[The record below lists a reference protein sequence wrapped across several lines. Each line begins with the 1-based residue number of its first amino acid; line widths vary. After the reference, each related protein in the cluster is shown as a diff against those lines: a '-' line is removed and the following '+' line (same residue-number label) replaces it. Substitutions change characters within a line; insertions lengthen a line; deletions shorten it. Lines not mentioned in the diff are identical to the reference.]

1 MRHLVILALTLV
13 LSAIL
18 SAQDADPVRLQLAA
32 AIRDH
37 TAIVANARY
46 VIAFELQSRIRALH
60 ATATPDVAQRLAAE
74 KKAFESTGALPAWL
88 AAISPVKGYPETVAE
103 ADARLDAAF
112 KNAEAAY
119 VKALRADL
127 AQTVHAERQKVR
139 LPSVTIA
146 AVVARPPTPAP
157 TPPSSI
163 ALKAA
168 PAIVDLLTLVD
179 VDRDSVNGSWSRSS
193 GGLVSGTGEACGIR
207 IRYEPPEEYDFLI
220 EFTREEGNKIMGQIC
235 SAYGRQFRCSVGGWA
250 NTIAGICEVD
260 GRRASHNST
269 KTMMGIENGQRY
281 TAVVSVRKNRV
292 SYSLDG
298 RLIFSLDTDYSN
310 LTYTRGH
317 DYPGILGIETWYST
331 YTVHKITITE
341 ITGKGRKV
349 VPTRAV
355 DPGARTAPQF

>member
-1 MRHLVILALTLV
+1 MRHLSILALTLV

-32 AIRDH
+32 AVRDH

-46 VIAFELQSRIRALH
+46 VISYELQSRIRALPT
-60 ATATPDVAQRLAAE
+60 TATPDVAQRLTAE
-74 KKAFESTGALPAWL
+74 KKAFETTGALPAWL
-88 AAISPVKGYPETVAE
+88 AVLPPVKGYPETVAE
-103 ADARLDAAF
+103 ADARLDAAY
-112 KNAEAAY
+112 KSAEAAY
-119 VKALRADL
+119 VRAQRSDL
-127 AQTVHAERQKVR
+127 AQTVRAERQQVR
-139 LPSVTIA
+139 LPSVSIA
-146 AVVARPPTPAP
+146 AVAARPPTP
-157 TPPSSI
+157 TPPPSI
-163 ALKAA
+163 GHKVA
-168 PAIVDLLTLVD
+168 PAIVDLLPLVD

-193 GGLVSGTGEACGIR
+193 GGLVSGTGEASGIR

-250 NTIAGICEVD
+250 NTIAGICEVN
-260 GRRASHNST
+260 GQRASHNST
-269 KTMMGIENGQRY
+269 KTMMGIENGHRY

-349 VPTRAV
+349 VP
-355 DPGARTAPQF
+355 AREN